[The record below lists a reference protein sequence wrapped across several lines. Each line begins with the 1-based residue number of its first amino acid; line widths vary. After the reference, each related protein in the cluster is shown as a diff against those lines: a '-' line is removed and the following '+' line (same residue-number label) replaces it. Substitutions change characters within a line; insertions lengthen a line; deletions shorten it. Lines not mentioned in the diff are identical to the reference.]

1 MPLLPPTPRPW
12 VCGQKPQS
20 RKQDGASPGRASCP
34 SRSSVPLPPTDPPRG
49 PSLQRQPVCRD
60 ARQCPALPV
69 GGFPLLRG
77 VVAGEALQGLGP
89 AGLVTLGLHKVCK
102 DGAGKERVSAQQCV
116 PAAGQAGFAR
126 SEASRELRGRAVM
139 REGGDQARV
148 AQRISCGHFM
158 RQFQL
163 VGKGQNRQFFLGRS
177 E

>member
-1 MPLLPPTPRPW
+1 MFVDQNRSLQHEGGVSQACHSHTNAPPTPHSTAVGLW
-12 VCGQKPQS
+12 S
-20 RKQDGASPGRASCP
+20 EASELGASPGRASCP

-49 PSLQRQPVCRD
+49 PGLQRQPVCRD
-60 ARQCPALPV
+60 ARQRPALPV

-116 PAAGQAGFAR
+116 PAAGQAGFAQ

-139 REGGDQARV
+139 REGG
-148 AQRISCGHFM
+148 
-158 RQFQL
+158 
-163 VGKGQNRQFFLGRS
+163 

>member
-1 MPLLPPTPRPW
+1 MAPLLAELPVRPGLRSLCPPLTL
-12 VCGQKPQS
+12 
-20 RKQDGASPGRASCP
+20 PG
-34 SRSSVPLPPTDPPRG
+34 G
-49 PSLQRQPVCRD
+49 PGLQRQPVCRD
-60 ARQCPALPV
+60 ARQRPALPV

-139 REGGDQARV
+139 REGG
-148 AQRISCGHFM
+148 
-158 RQFQL
+158 
-163 VGKGQNRQFFLGRS
+163 